1 MIVILTQSFFFS
13 LQTLIYTNRPS
24 LFGRIYCVFSF
35 VVYPQKFIS
44 IHIFQCYKHEP
55 LFWSPSIK
63 ILTIFSQMGCNH
75 VYKLLYLVTYMGP
88 ATANLFTTPSR
99 GSHYYAIPWNLVQH
113 STSYSFKYTHCLL
126 FMILINILRGV
137 YAHSNLLLYSKTKYQ
152 LITNFCTHVIPL
164 FTKHCIRINVF

>member
-1 MIVILTQSFFFS
+1 MCYLCS
-13 LQTLIYTNRPS
+13 LPTEIYFHSHLSMPQAQTIAS
-24 LFGRIYCVFSF
+24 LWYQ
-35 VVYPQKFIS
+35 PQTHF
-44 IHIFQCYKHEP
+44 
-55 LFWSPSIK
+55 SPSIK

-88 ATANLFTTPSR
+88 SNRFVYHTISWF
-99 GSHYYAIPWNLVQH
+99 HYYAIPWNLVQH